1 MDAVELGY
9 PVGVPNVMG
18 SEVFG
23 RARVTVNEVDAA
35 ASESNS
41 RVSILVNTSIDR
53 CSTFLNQKDVTITV
67 NNLESAS
74 CDRTPESEPCKNESQ
89 PSNFR
94 VKDSTEPLHFT
105 GTSPPS
111 SVQVQR
117 KAGKMSRSSSRC
129 SKRPRFAQL
138 EDNTSSAGVDVI
150 KDISDNLGPYHT
162 TKCNSLE
169 KMQMVK
175 QKNIYNSKRSDKRN
189 FKVPMKAKYDSF
201 TIKAGLASCPATG
214 GSNFFGVY
222 GLKSDILDV
231 TKHVD
236 ELSLKDL
243 LDGTC
248 ECHSLSKDKGK
259 KTASLNEN
267 FLHSVRK
274 AWSSLPLAKPA
285 QPQNFAEMGSS
296 TNKKLLICPATSI
309 SLVPTDDNGDKGN
322 SCTTDQSS
330 WDKDSCSKPGTP
342 VNHLDF
348 QLYEPKDILERL
360 TLPPPKDLEALLLD
374 AAKSSAPSRSN
385 SDMRSARHISR
396 QVGLPPFPWS
406 HAFNGHC
413 RTNSDAVKLL
423 TSRSTCQGRWARI
436 PTSTTSLGTSTDCYT
451 NLESLT
457 YNQSLVPV
465 SSSISRP
472 WGDWGSSSLATCSKA
487 SVVGLE
493 SGVNLKDQVNAEHC
507 PRVLAAAQTL
517 CDIATQSWRRN
528 PNGITRWPKKPSEKA
543 MKARKS
549 KLFDFLGRNGTNQ
562 ISYSKRP
569 KLSMIEDR
577 KDLNHISST
586 RKEPINW
593 STPRSSRSSPNKTVR
608 NLIAEKIHPTTNILQ
623 QSCMMPPPSKVVDK
637 PCGSQQK
644 LRKVMPNEW
653 DSGRDRVD

>member
-35 ASESNS
+35 ARESNS
-41 RVSILVNTSIDR
+41 RVSILVNSSIDR

-89 PSNFR
+89 SSNFR

-105 GTSPPS
+105 GTSSPS

-138 EDNTSSAGVDVI
+138 EDSTSSAGVDVI

-222 GLKSDILDV
+222 GLKSDLLDV

-330 WDKDSCSKPGTP
+330 WDK
-342 VNHLDF
+342 
-348 QLYEPKDILERL
+348 
-360 TLPPPKDLEALLLD
+360 
-374 AAKSSAPSRSN
+374 
-385 SDMRSARHISR
+385 
-396 QVGLPPFPWS
+396 
-406 HAFNGHC
+406 
-413 RTNSDAVKLL
+413 
-423 TSRSTCQGRWARI
+423 
-436 PTSTTSLGTSTDCYT
+436 
-451 NLESLT
+451 
-457 YNQSLVPV
+457 
-465 SSSISRP
+465 
-472 WGDWGSSSLATCSKA
+472 
-487 SVVGLE
+487 
-493 SGVNLKDQVNAEHC
+493 
-507 PRVLAAAQTL
+507 
-517 CDIATQSWRRN
+517 
-528 PNGITRWPKKPSEKA
+528 
-543 MKARKS
+543 
-549 KLFDFLGRNGTNQ
+549 
-562 ISYSKRP
+562 
-569 KLSMIEDR
+569 
-577 KDLNHISST
+577 
-586 RKEPINW
+586 
-593 STPRSSRSSPNKTVR
+593 
-608 NLIAEKIHPTTNILQ
+608 
-623 QSCMMPPPSKVVDK
+623 
-637 PCGSQQK
+637 
-644 LRKVMPNEW
+644 
-653 DSGRDRVD
+653 